1 MTRAAGTEALIEQA
15 EQLEVEAAAR
25 SWNPYPEYQD
35 SGVEWLGQVPVGW
48 TIDRLK
54 WTTAG
59 SRNGI
64 WGNEPDGEND
74 IICVRVADFD
84 RTGFSVR
91 IEEPTMRAV
100 LPNERRGRVL
110 QRGDLLIE
118 KSGGGDLQPVGVV
131 VQFEHDESAVCSN
144 FVARVLV
151 PRQFDSRY
159 LAYLHAHLY
168 AGRVNTRSIKQTTG
182 IQNLDATAYFDE
194 RVAWPPLPEQ
204 RTIAAFLDRKTRQ
217 IDELIEKKRRLID
230 LIQEKRTALISHA
243 VTKGLNPDA
252 PMKPSGI
259 DWLGDVP
266 ADVLRLKFLSSFV
279 TSGSRGWAE
288 FYSDEGELFL
298 RIGNVS
304 RISIDLDL
312 GDSQR
317 VTPPDGAEGQR
328 TMVHGGDVLVSVT
341 AYIGSIGVVPERF
354 ERAYVNQHLALVRP
368 RRDRIEPRYLAYA
381 LFSAVG
387 QVQFRQLMYGGT
399 KEGLGLD
406 DVKNLQVIVPSL
418 AEERAVVAH
427 LDAMC
432 EKLDEVSGAALHA
445 IERLTEYRQAVISAA
460 VTGKIDVREEA
471 EA

>member
-15 EQLEVEAAAR
+15 ERLEVEAAAR
-25 SWNPYPEYQD
+25 SWTPYPEYQE
-35 SGVEWLGQVPVGW
+35 SGIEWLGQVPVGW

-84 RTGFSVR
+84 RVGFSVR
-91 IEEPTMRAV
+91 IEDPTMRAV

-131 VQFEHDESAVCSN
+131 VQFERDESAVCSN
-144 FVARVLV
+144 FVARILV
-151 PRQFDSRY
+151 PPQFDSRY

-194 RVAWPPLPEQ
+194 RVAWPPLSEQ
-204 RTIAAFLDRKTRQ
+204 RAIAAFLDRKTRQ

-230 LIQEKRTALISHA
+230 LLQEKRTALISHA
-243 VTKGLNPDA
+243 VTKGLDPDA

-266 ADVLRLKFLSSFV
+266 EDWEVKRLRYLCTIQTGDKDTVDALEVGSFPLFVRSQTVERIDSYTFDCEAVLTAGDGVGVGKVFHHYCGKFDVHQRVYVMHDFRDVLGRFLYYFLKEHFYNVALE
-279 TSGSRGWAE
+279 GSAK
-288 FYSDEGELFL
+288 STVDSL
-298 RIGNVS
+298 RRHMFTDFHVS
-304 RISIDLDL
+304 L
-312 GDSQR
+312 
-317 VTPPDGAEGQR
+317 PP
-328 TMVHGGDVLVSVT
+328 
-341 AYIGSIGVVPERF
+341 
-354 ERAYVNQHLALVRP
+354 
-368 RRDRIEPRYLAYA
+368 
-381 LFSAVG
+381 
-387 QVQFRQLMYGGT
+387 
-399 KEGLGLD
+399 
-406 DVKNLQVIVPSL
+406 
-418 AEERAVVAH
+418 
-427 LDAMC
+427 
-432 EKLDEVSGAALHA
+432 LDEQVAIVEALDSAAADMDA
-445 IERLTEYRQAVISAA
+445 IVARTNAAISQLAEYRQALVSAA

-471 EA
+471 AA